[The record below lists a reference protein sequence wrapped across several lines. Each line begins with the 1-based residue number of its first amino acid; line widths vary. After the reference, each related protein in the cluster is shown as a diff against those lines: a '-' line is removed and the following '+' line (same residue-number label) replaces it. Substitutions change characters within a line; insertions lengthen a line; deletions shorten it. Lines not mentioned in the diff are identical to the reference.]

1 MTGIQ
6 RIHLMRGEKNSRV
19 LILAGAGVGGGS
31 LNYANTLYTPAQAF
45 YDDPQW
51 SHITDWRAELAPF
64 YDQAE
69 RMLGV
74 TPNPTMTSAD
84 MAMKKVADR
93 MGRGDTYHPT
103 RVGVF
108 FGDTPGK
115 EAPDPFFG
123 GAGPRRST
131 CTECGACMTGCR
143 NGAKNMLTENYLYL
157 AERAGAR
164 IFPMTMVTAVRPRPG
179 GYTVEVKRTGSPG
192 RQRRT
197 LTAEQVVFAAGTYST
212 QKLLHRMKAT
222 GAPAAAVRA
231 AWRADPHQLGGD
243 PRRGARAVPR

>member
-6 RIHLMRGEKNSRV
+6 RIHLLRGEKDSRV

-31 LNYANTLYTPAQAF
+31 LNYANTLYRPAEAF

-74 TPNPTMTSAD
+74 TPNPTMTPAD

-108 FGDTPGK
+108 FGDTPGQ
-115 EAPDPFFG
+115 G
-123 GAGPRRST
+123 GPGPVFRRRRAT
-131 CTECGACMTGCR
+131 AQH
-143 NGAKNMLTENYLYL
+143 LY
-157 AERAGAR
+157 R
-164 IFPMTMVTAVRPRPG
+164 VRRVHDRLP
-179 GYTVEVKRTGSPG
+179 
-192 RQRRT
+192 QRRQEH
-197 LTAEQVVFAAGTYST
+197 A
-212 QKLLHRMKAT
+212 HREL
-222 GAPAAAVRA
+222 P
-231 AWRADPHQLGGD
+231 L
-243 PRRGARAVPR
+243 PR